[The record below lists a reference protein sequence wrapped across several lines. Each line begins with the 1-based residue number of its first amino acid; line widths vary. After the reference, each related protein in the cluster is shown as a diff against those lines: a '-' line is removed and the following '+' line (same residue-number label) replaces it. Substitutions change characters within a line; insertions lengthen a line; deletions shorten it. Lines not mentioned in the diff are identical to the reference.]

1 MSLIYTKNMD
11 STLGLTVKYT
21 FSEEILA
28 KEIFEE
34 FTFAIYNLNCQISSL
49 KL

>member
-1 MSLIYTKNMD
+1 MSLIYSKNMG
-11 STLGLTVKYT
+11 SALGLTVKYT
-21 FSEEILA
+21 FREEILA

-34 FTFAIYNLNCQISSL
+34 FTFAISYLNCQISSL

>member
-1 MSLIYTKNMD
+1 MSLIYSKNMG

-21 FSEEILA
+21 FREEILA

-34 FTFAIYNLNCQISSL
+34 FIFAIRNLNCQISPL
-49 KL
+49 KS

>member
-1 MSLIYTKNMD
+1 MSLIYSKNMG

-21 FSEEILA
+21 FREEILA

-34 FTFAIYNLNCQISSL
+34 FTFAICNLNCQISSL

>member
-1 MSLIYTKNMD
+1 MSLIYSKNMG

-21 FSEEILA
+21 FREEILA

-34 FTFAIYNLNCQISSL
+34 FTFAIWNLNCQISFF
-49 KL
+49 KM